1 MAVFKPL
8 VMDRNE
14 TDIDEI
20 LSKLYRFSQDLK
32 YTIAN
37 LSLEDNMD
45 NSVIDV
51 LNQRNG
57 KVREINFDADGLV
70 IDLKDYGTGMHT
82 SLEQTKERISLLV
95 QSGSVVETMLTRM
108 ELHGEHITLRTGQ
121 VIVQAQ
127 NMTMDKAG
135 NAFFSGDIIGGSI
148 NIEDRFIVNHLGE
161 CYIDGTFTTETL
173 NPPDGIYAY
182 ELDIYNDNDVVNTVT
197 GNISCYDAYIAE
209 TLTCRK
215 AYQFSDRRL
224 KTDIEPI
231 TEDTAA
237 EALKAIKPM
246 RYRFVDSGR
255 SGMGCMAQDIYRHQE
270 MEAVCLPMVSRH
282 GRYLDLPYS
291 SYGTI
296 YACVI
301 RQNQKRIERL
311 KQAIKRRKEGERV
324 KL

>member
-1 MAVFKPL
+1 MAVYKPL
-8 VMDRNE
+8 VMDRDE
-14 TDIDEI
+14 TNIDII

-32 YTIAN
+32 YTLSN

-45 NSVIDV
+45 NSVLDILDK
-51 LNQRNG
+51 RNE
-57 KVREINFDADGLV
+57 KVRVINFDADGLL
-70 IDLKDYGTGMHT
+70 IDLKDYDTGMHT

-108 ELHGEHITLRTGQ
+108 ELYGEHITLKTGQ
-121 VIVQAQ
+121 VIIQAQ
-127 NMTMDKAG
+127 NMTLDKVG

-148 NIEDRFIVNHLGE
+148 NISDRFIVNPLGE

-173 NPPDGIYAY
+173 NPPDGIYAN
-182 ELDIYNDNDVVNTVT
+182 ELDVYNDNDVVNTVT

-215 AYQFSDRRL
+215 AYQFSDRRM
-224 KTDIEPI
+224 KENIEPI
-231 TEDTAA
+231 AEDTAV
-237 EALKAIKPM
+237 EALKAIIPM
-246 RYRFVDSGR
+246 RYKFVDSGR
-255 SGMGCMAQDIYRHQE
+255 SGMGCMAQDIYRRQE
-270 MEAVCLPMVSRH
+270 MAAICLPMVSRH

-296 YACVI
+296 YACI
-301 RQNQKRIERL
+301 IQQNQKRIEGL
-311 KQAIKRRKEGERV
+311 KQAMKRRKEVERV

>member
-57 KVREINFDADGLV
+57 KVREIKFDADGLV
-70 IDLKDYGTGMHT
+70 IELKDYGTGMHT
-82 SLEQTKERISLLV
+82 SLEQTKERISLLI

-121 VIVQAQ
+121 VIIQAQ
-127 NMTMDKAG
+127 NMTLDKAG

-148 NIEDRFIVNHLGE
+148 NIEGRFIVNPLGE

-224 KTDIEPI
+224 KENIEPI

-255 SGMGCMAQDIYRHQE
+255 SGMGCMAQDIYRRQE
-270 MEAVCLPMVSRH
+270 MAAVCLPMVSRH
-282 GRYLDLPYS
+282 GRFLDLPYS
-291 SYGTI
+291 SYGAI
-296 YACVI
+296 YASVI
-301 RQNQKRIERL
+301 RQNQKRIEKL
-311 KQAIKRRKEGERV
+311 KQAVRRRKEGECV